1 MVIADISS
9 ELYKKKKLVK
19 ESLKGRSIPEAS
31 MQDFEGFEECGGISL
46 V

>member
-9 ELYKKKKLVK
+9 ELYKKKLVK

-31 MQDFEGFEECGGISL
+31 MQDFEGFEECGRISL